1 MTVEDVWERGTA
13 FGSPERVVTQMK
25 RYMHE
30 AGATSFLHQMR
41 IGGLEHKKVML
52 SMELFAK
59 HVMPEL
65 REEEVKMGVTVPT

>member
-1 MTVEDVWERGTA
+1 
-13 FGSPERVVTQMK
+13 MK

-41 IGGLEHKKVML
+41 IGGLEHKKVMRP
-52 SMELFAK
+52 MELFAK

-65 REEEVKMGVTVPT
+65 RAEEVKMKDTVAA